1 MATFL
6 EKFNQYQPS
15 EKHREILEGATAFAW
30 RADGPNRLM
39 EVDLHLPRLV
49 SKKVLYAME
58 EDLRR
63 AYQLNSVRILPKY
76 PTELF
81 TLSYMHEIIEE
92 AFRVGTVTHGFL
104 EQYSLDEED
113 GAIVVSIGFSQEGTD
128 LLHKAETDRVLEN
141 IIYAEFSLVKIVK
154 IVGTGK
160 LSDRYESFAAERRR
174 EMQRISAVSAEQ
186 LRLQREASAK
196 EAAEKKAA
204 EEAEKPTLVTTLY
217 QAPKDTPE
225 STEGYPEIDENGTV
239 KSGFML
245 FDTAF
250 EEMLYGTPFTPD
262 AFMPL
267 EKIDKEMNNVYVIG
281 EINSF
286 EERPLKGGEKTML
299 IIGITDNRSSIN
311 VKLTLDS
318 ETAAPIAKKISKS
331 GRTIKRGIQSVV
343 TLYSMSLM
351 VKGSVKL
358 EKNKIFRRDGD
369 KIVGTD
375 IIEGDLFVQP
385 TAIAPIK
392 RILRADN
399 APEKRVELHLHT
411 NMSAMDALIFPEQVA
426 ETAKRWGWDAVAVT
440 DHGNVQSYPIIMDT
454 AEKIGMKV
462 LYGMEAYF
470 VDDAAR
476 AVFGERDYRFDTDE
490 CIVFDLETTGLSPLT
505 CKITEIGA
513 VKVKNGEILETF
525 NTFVDPEGH
534 IPEEIT
540 DLTGISD
547 EMVKGA
553 PSQEEAVR
561 AFLAFAGDRLLI
573 AHNAAFDTGFIRAA
587 CERYGIAFPNAYL
600 DTVALSRHV
609 NPELKKHK
617 LDTLAA
623 YFKLGEFN
631 HHRAS
636 DDAAML
642 AEIFFKMVEKL
653 REEGIGTLREM
664 ESSMSDK
671 ANPLKLRPYHL
682 IILVKDA
689 VGLKNLYKLISKSY
703 LSYYHRQPR
712 IPKSV
717 LNEHRDG
724 LILGSACEAGELFR
738 AILEGRPENEIREI
752 AGYYDYL
759 EIQPICNNRFLIANG
774 TAKDDEDLRN
784 FNRRIV
790 ALGDELGIPVCA
802 TCDAHF
808 MNEEDEIYRKILMK
822 GMKFSDADRDVGLY
836 LRTTEEMLEEFS
848 YLGEEKAYEVVVTNT
863 RKIADMIGEVRPI
876 PKGTYTPKMEGAE
889 EDLQAMCW
897 KRAHDMYGDELPPQV
912 EKRLEKELK
921 SIIQNGFA
929 VLYMIAQKLVWYSES
944 EGYLVGSRG
953 SVGSSFAA
961 TMAGIS
967 EVNPLPPHYRCPK
980 CRYSEFIEDASYLSG
995 FDMPDK
1001 NCPHCNTKLAQDG
1014 HDIPFETFLGF
1025 YGDKSPDIDLNFSGE
1040 VQGKVHKYTEELFGS
1055 ENVFKAGTIGSL
1067 ASKTAF
1073 GYVMKYLDEKHITMN
1088 KAEVTRLVNGCVGTK
1103 KTTGQHPGGII
1114 VVPREYEVYDFT
1126 PVQHPADDPTSS
1138 IVTTHF
1144 AFTYLH
1150 DTIFKLD
1157 ELGHDVPTKYK
1168 WLEKYTGMS
1177 VLDVPMNDKKVYEL
1191 LTSTEPLGVT
1201 PDEIGCPVGTYALPE
1216 LGTRFVQQMLV
1227 DAQPKTFADLLQ
1239 ISGLS
1244 HGTDVWLGN
1253 AQDLIKDGICTISE
1267 VIGTRDDI
1275 MVALIRYG
1283 LDNAL
1288 AFKIMESVRKGKGL
1302 TPDMESEMLA
1312 HNVPD
1317 WYIASCKKI
1326 KYMFPKAHAAAYD
1339 MAAIRLAWFKIYKP
1353 LEFYAAYFSV
1363 APGGFDATIVLGG
1376 KSHIKKTIDEI
1387 NQKGKDATAK
1397 EQETVA
1403 TLLLVNEALCRGI
1416 VFLPVKLD
1424 KSEAFAFV
1432 PENGKI
1438 RIPFSAL
1445 PGLGETAAA
1454 KIVETR
1460 NAGEIMSQDDLR
1472 VKAGLSKTVMELL
1485 RKNGVLDGL
1494 SETNQITL
1502 F

>member
-1 MATFL
+1 MTLL
-6 EKFNQYQPS
+6 EKLSKYQPS
-15 EKHREILEGATAFAW
+15 EGHRAILQDVTAYGI
-30 RADGPNRLM
+30 RADKVNRLM
-39 EVDLHLPRLV
+39 EIDITLPRLI
-49 SKKVLYAME
+49 KKSILYAIE
-58 EDLRR
+58 AEIAR
-63 AYQLNSVRILPKY
+63 AYQLNGVRLFPKY
-76 PTELF
+76 PAALF
-81 TLSYMHEIIEE
+81 TLGYMHEIIEE
-92 AFRVGTVTHGFL
+92 AFRVGIVTHGFL
-104 EQYSLDEED
+104 ENYTLNQENDT
-113 GAIVVSIGFSQEGTD
+113 IVIEIGFSKEGTA
-128 LLHKAETDRVLEN
+128 LLHKAQTDKVLER
-141 IIYAEFSLVKIVK
+141 IIFSEFSLVRSVRIE
-154 IVGTGK
+154 GK
-160 LSDRYESFAAERRR
+160 GNLDERYESFSAERAR
-174 EMQRISAVSAEQ
+174 EMQRMSAQSAEQ
-186 LRLQREASAK
+186 SRLRREEQAK
-196 EAAEKKAA
+196 AAAEAKAR
-204 EEAEKPTLVTTLY
+204 EDAEKPTLVTTLY
-217 QAPKDTPE
+217 TPKTE
-225 STEGYPEIDENGTV
+225 NHENELEGYPEIGEDGRV
-239 KSGFML
+239 QSGFML
-245 FDTAF
+245 FDTAV
-250 EEMLYGTPFTPD
+250 EEMLYGAPFTPD
-262 AFMPL
+262 AFTPL
-267 EKIDKEMNNVYVIG
+267 EKIEHEMNSIYVIG

-286 EERPLKGGEKTML
+286 EERPFKNGEKTTL
-299 IIGITDNRSSIN
+299 IIGITDNRSSIH
-311 VKLTLDS
+311 VKLTLDA
-318 ETAAPIAKKISKS
+318 EEAAPIAKKISKS

-343 TLYSMSLM
+343 TLYGMSLM

-358 EKNKIFRRDGD
+358 EKIKTYQREGNKIVKTDVTDGD
-369 KIVGTD
+369 LYI
-375 IIEGDLFVQP
+375 QP
-385 TAIAPIK
+385 TAIAPVK
-392 RILRADN
+392 RILRSDN

-476 AVFGERDYRFDTDE
+476 AVFGERDYRFDADE

-525 NTFVDPEGH
+525 QTFVNPGEH

-540 DLTGISD
+540 DLTGITD

-553 PSQEEAVR
+553 PSQEEAVKE
-561 AFLAFAGDRLLI
+561 FLAFAGDRLLI
-573 AHNAAFDTGFIRAA
+573 AHNAAFDTGFIRTA
-587 CERYGIAFPNAYL
+587 CDKYGLDFSNVYL

-617 LDTLAA
+617 LDVLAN
-623 YFKLGEFN
+623 YFKLGDFN

-636 DDAAML
+636 DDAEML
-642 AEIFFKMVEKL
+642 AYIFFKMVDKL

-689 VGLKNLYKLISKSY
+689 VGLKNLYKLISYSY

-724 LILGSACEAGELFR
+724 LIIGSACEAGELFR

-752 AGYYDYL
+752 AEYYDYL

-774 TAKDDEDLRN
+774 TAKDDEDLKN

-790 ALGDELGIPVCA
+790 QLGEELGIPVCA

-889 EDLQAMCW
+889 EELQSMCW

-921 SIIQNGFA
+921 SIIANGFA

-1001 NCPHCNTKLAQDG
+1001 NCPHCGTKLLQDG

-1067 ASKTAF
+1067 ASKTAY

-1150 DTIFKLD
+1150 DTILKLD

-1191 LTSTEPLGVT
+1191 LTSTAPLGVT
-1201 PDEIGCPVGTYALPE
+1201 PEEIGCEVGTYALPE

-1253 AQDLIKDGICTISE
+1253 AQDLIKEGTCTISE

-1302 TPDMESEMLA
+1302 TPEMESEMRA

-1317 WYIASCKKI
+1317 WYISSCKKI

-1363 APGGFDATIVLGG
+1363 APGGFDATIVLRG
-1376 KSHIKKTIDEI
+1376 KSAIKNTIEEI
-1387 NQKGKDATAK
+1387 GKKGKEATAK
-1397 EQETVA
+1397 DAETVA
-1403 TLLLVNEALCRGI
+1403 TLQLVNEALCRGI

-1454 KIVETR
+1454 KIVEVR
-1460 NAGEIMSQDDLR
+1460 NAGVIMSQEDLR

-1485 RKNGVLDGL
+1485 RRNGVLDGI

>member
-1 MATFL
+1 MATLL
-6 EKFNQYQPS
+6 EKLNRYTPS
-15 EKHREILEGATAFAW
+15 EKARKILSTVEGFSW
-30 RADGPNRLM
+30 RADKNKRMM
-39 EVDLHLPRLV
+39 EIDVSFPALV
-49 SKKVLYAME
+49 KKEDLYAIE
-58 EDLRR
+58 AEIAA
-63 AYQLNSVRILPKY
+63 AYMLNSVRLFPKY
-76 PTELF
+76 SASLF
-81 TLSYMHEIIEE
+81 SLSYLHEIIEE
-92 AFRVGTVTHGFL
+92 ACRVGFITHGFL
-104 EQYSLDEED
+104 ENYSLSEED
-113 GAIVVSIGFSQEGTD
+113 GKIVIAIAFSKEGTA
-128 LLHKAETDRVLEN
+128 LLHKAETDRVIEG
-141 IIYAEFSLVKIVK
+141 IIYAEFSLVKEVK
-154 IVGTGK
+154 IVGTG
-160 LSDRYESFAAERRR
+160 LLEDRYEAFAADRRR
-174 EMQRISAVSAEQ
+174 DMAALQAETVA
-186 LRLQREASAK
+186 RLEKEK
-196 EAAEKKAA
+196 EAAAKVKA
-204 EEAEKPTLVTTLY
+204 EEAAEKPTLVTSLY
-217 QAPKDTPE
+217 QEDSDGA
-225 STEGYPEIDENGTV
+225 SEGYPEITEEGLV
-239 KSGFML
+239 KSGFMV
-245 FDTAF
+245 FDTAV
-250 EEMLYGTPFTPD
+250 EDMLLGEPFTPD
-262 AFMPL
+262 AFTPL
-267 EKIDKEMNNVYVIG
+267 EKIDKEAKNIFVIG

-286 EERPLKGGEKTML
+286 EERTTRSGDKTTL

-311 VKLTLDS
+311 IRLTLDTA
-318 ETAAPIAKKISKS
+318 EAAPIAKKISKS

-351 VKGSVKL
+351 VKGHVKT
-358 EKNKIFRRDGD
+358 EKMKSFRKEGD

-375 IIEGDLFVQP
+375 YTDGDLYIQP
-385 TAIAPIK
+385 TAIAPVK
-392 RILRADN
+392 RVLREDKAE
-399 APEKRVELHLHT
+399 EKRVELHLHT
-411 NMSAMDALIFPEQVA
+411 NMSAMDALIFPEHVA

-454 AEKIGMKV
+454 AEKIGMKI
-462 LYGMEAYF
+462 LYGMEAYY

-476 AVFGERDYRFDTDE
+476 AVFGERDYRFDADE

-513 VKVKNGEILETF
+513 VKVKNGDILEVF
-525 NTFVDPEGH
+525 QSFADPGEH
-534 IPEEIT
+534 IPENIT
-540 DLTGISD
+540 ELTGITD
-547 EMVKGA
+547 EMVQGA
-553 PSQEEAVR
+553 PSQEEAVK
-561 AFLAFAGDRLLI
+561 AFLDFAGDRLLI

-587 CERYGIAFPNAYL
+587 CDRYGMPFDNAYL

-617 LDTLAA
+617 LDTLAE
-623 YFKLGEFN
+623 YFDLGDFN

-636 DDAAML
+636 DDAEML
-642 AEIFFKMVEKL
+642 AYIFFEMMDKL
-653 REEGIGTLREM
+653 REEGIGTLSEM
-664 ESSMSDK
+664 NASMSDK

-682 IILVKDA
+682 IILVKDS
-689 VGLKNLYKLISKSY
+689 VGLKNLYKLISASY

-717 LNEHRDG
+717 LVEHRDG

-738 AILEGRPENEIREI
+738 AMLEGKSEGELEEI
-752 AGYYDYL
+752 ARFYDYL

-774 TAKDDEDLRN
+774 TAKDDEDLKN

-790 ALGDELGIPVCA
+790 ALGDKLGIPVCA

-822 GMKFSDADRDVGLY
+822 GMKFADADRDVGLY
-836 LRTTEEMLEEFS
+836 LRTTEEMLEEFA
-848 YLGEEKAYEVVVTNT
+848 YLGKEKAYEVVVTNT
-863 RKIADMIGEVRPI
+863 RKIAAMISDTVRPI
-876 PKGTYTPKMEGAE
+876 PKGTFTPKMEGAE

-897 KRAHDMYGDELPPQV
+897 KRAHDMYGETLPPQV

-921 SIIQNGFA
+921 SIIANGFA

-953 SVGSSFAA
+953 SVGSSFVA

-967 EVNPLPPHYRCPK
+967 EVNPLPPHYRCPN
-980 CRYSEFIEDASYLSG
+980 CCYSEFIEDASYLSG

-1001 NCPHCNTKLAQDG
+1001 NCPHCQTKMAQDG

-1067 ASKTAF
+1067 ASKTAY

-1114 VVPREYEVYDFT
+1114 VVPRENEVYDFT

-1150 DTIFKLD
+1150 DTILKLD

-1168 WLEKYTGMS
+1168 WLEKYTGIS

-1191 LTSTEPLGVT
+1191 LTSTAPLGVT
-1201 PDEIGCPVGTYALPE
+1201 PEEIGCEVGTYALPE

-1253 AQDLIKDGICTISE
+1253 AQDLIKEGVCTISE

-1283 LDNAL
+1283 LDNAN
-1288 AFKIMESVRKGKGL
+1288 AFKIMEGVRKGKGL
-1302 TPDMESEMLA
+1302 TPEQEADMRA

-1376 KSHIKKTIDEI
+1376 KSVIKHTIDEI
-1387 NQKGKDATAK
+1387 AKQGKDATAK
-1397 EQETVA
+1397 DQEMMA
-1403 TLLLVNEALCRGI
+1403 TLQLVNEALCRGI
-1416 VFLPVKLD
+1416 VFLPVKFD
-1424 KSEAFAFV
+1424 KSEAFAFL

-1445 PGLGETAAA
+1445 PGLGETAAQ

-1460 NAGEIMSQDDLR
+1460 EAGEVMSQEDLR

-1485 RKNGVLDGL
+1485 RKNGVLDGI